1 MWRVIHCA
9 HKIQELNYS
18 KGDEHMNNIPENIEY
33 MFKKIVRLKSK
44 MDRNKAVSELLKIPE
59 YNKEFLLRL
68 RTEFSTNTTENVS
81 IVTCTNK
88 PQFIENIMLNYI
100 NQTWINKEF
109 ILILNKNDLDI
120 TYYQDKAGRYKN
132 IFIYQ
137 LPEETSLGR
146 CYNFAEKKANFD
158 YIATFDDDDF
168 YAPNYITDLM
178 YAFQYTNADIVGK
191 LAYFIYFEDKE
202 ILALRNPY
210 QEYKYLDSTSF
221 LDGGKKI
228 VKKKV
233 FDTIQYRDV
242 SLLEDVYFCQ
252 DSIEKRFK
260 IFSADKYN
268 LAYLRCINKEN
279 HTWKEQDDTILKC
292 CLVVT
297 DKPPYKQNILL

>member
-1 MWRVIHCA
+1 
-9 HKIQELNYS
+9 
-18 KGDEHMNNIPENIEY
+18 MNNIPENIEH
-33 MFKKIVRLKSK
+33 MFKRIVRLKSK
-44 MDRNKAVSELLKIPE
+44 MDRNKAVSELLKVPE

-68 RTEFSTNTTENVS
+68 RTEYSTNKTENVS
-81 IVTCTNK
+81 VVTCTNK
-88 PQFIENIMLNYI
+88 PQFIENIILNYI
-100 NQTWINKEF
+100 NQTWINKEL

-120 TYYQDKAGRYKN
+120 HYYQEKITHYKN

-137 LPEETSLGR
+137 LPEETSLGS
-146 CYNFAEKKANFD
+146 CYNFAAKKTNYD

-178 YAFQYTNADIVGK
+178 HAFQYTDADIVGK
-191 LAYFIYFEDKE
+191 LSYFIYFEDKE
-202 ILALRNPY
+202 ILAIRNPY

-233 FDTIQYRDV
+233 LDTVQYRDV

-252 DSIEKRFK
+252 DSIEKGFK

-268 LAYLRCINKEN
+268 LAYLRRINKEN
-279 HTWKEQDDTILKC
+279 HTWKEQDDTILKWC
-292 CLVVT
+292 SVVT
-297 DKPPYKQNILL
+297 DKPPFKHNILV

>member
-1 MWRVIHCA
+1 
-9 HKIQELNYS
+9 
-18 KGDEHMNNIPENIEY
+18 MNNIPENIEH
-33 MFKKIVRLKSK
+33 MFKRIVRLKSK
-44 MDRNKAVSELLKIPE
+44 MDRNKAVSELLKVPE

-68 RTEFSTNTTENVS
+68 RTEYSTNKTENVS
-81 IVTCTNK
+81 VVTCTNK
-88 PQFIENIMLNYI
+88 PQFIENIILNYI
-100 NQTWINKEF
+100 NQTWINKEL

-120 TYYQDKAGRYKN
+120 HYYQEKTTQYKN

-146 CYNFAEKKANFD
+146 CYNFAAKKTNYD

-178 YAFQYTNADIVGK
+178 HAFQYTDADIVGK
-191 LAYFIYFEDKE
+191 LSYFIYFEDKE
-202 ILALRNPY
+202 ILAIRNPY

-233 FDTIQYRDV
+233 LDTVQYRDV

-252 DSIEKRFK
+252 DSIEKGFK

-268 LAYLRCINKEN
+268 LAYLRRINKEN
-279 HTWKEQDDTILKC
+279 HTWKEQDDTILKWC
-292 CLVVT
+292 SVVT
-297 DKPPYKQNILL
+297 DKPPFKHNILV